1 MQWDPTQYLRYGGER
16 LRPALDLMAQVRLSA
31 PAHVVDL
38 GCGPGNVTA
47 ILKQRWPG
55 ADVLGID
62 SSPEMLEKARL
73 AAPDC
78 RFAQGSFGDWAPEV
92 APALIYSN
100 AALHWLDGHETLFPR
115 LLGLLAKGGVL
126 AVQMPGMHA
135 APLRALQNEI
145 AANGPWADELA
156 DADFARPILEPPA
169 YWDLLRPHCAALD
182 MWETTYMHALQGEDA
197 AVQWAMGTSLKPFL
211 DRLSGDLRAGFLAA
225 YTEAMR
231 EPYPRRAD
239 GSTLV
244 PFRRVFMVATV

>member
-47 ILKQRWPG
+47 ILKQRWPE